1 MNLKSV
7 RIESKRADEIKIGD
21 YVVFMPLMKVAQKI
35 TGIKKI
41 HDEEAALDR
50 VALETI
56 ETIETINLSD
66 NFGWEPWRM
75 FTVVEIEF

>member
-1 MNLKSV
+1 MSLKSV

-56 ETIETINLSD
+56 ETINLSD